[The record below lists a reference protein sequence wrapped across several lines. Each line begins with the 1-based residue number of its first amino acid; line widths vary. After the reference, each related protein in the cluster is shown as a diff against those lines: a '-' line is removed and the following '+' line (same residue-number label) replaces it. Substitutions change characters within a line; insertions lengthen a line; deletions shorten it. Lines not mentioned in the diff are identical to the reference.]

1 MQGVPVGQPSALQA
15 KIPRQGDKDMPIN
28 SSKAK
33 LTSLIAVSLLVIGV
47 VYAAVPLELWV
58 GTSDHIGLW
67 NGPST
72 LTARTLKTPVGETT
86 GPWHY
91 HPGYVY
97 NVVRQGTITV
107 EDGCGKVQSYSAG
120 QAFETSQGRVHRA
133 YNLGGADAIE
143 SNMFVGPPGRP
154 ITVFIPNNE
163 GRCGPP
169 SSVDECKGDGWAS
182 FDFPSQFTNQGQC
195 VDFVNNRRRITLL
208 VPEDPLS

>member
-1 MQGVPVGQPSALQA
+1 MTLRISRL
-15 KIPRQGDKDMPIN
+15 
-28 SSKAK
+28 K
-33 LTSLIAVSLLVIGV
+33 LTLLIGGCLALVGV
-47 VYAAVPLELWV
+47 LYAAIPLELWV

-86 GPWHY
+86 GAWHY

-107 EDGCGKVQSYSAG
+107 EDGCGSVQSYSAG
-120 QAFETSQGRVHRA
+120 QAFETSEGRVHRA

-163 GRCGPP
+163 RRCGPP
-169 SSVDECKGDGWAS
+169 SSVDECKGDGWAN
-182 FDFPSQFTNQGQC
+182 FNHPSQFANQGQC
-195 VDFVNNRRRITLL
+195 IQYVNTRPRISLL
-208 VPEDPLS
+208 VPEDPLR

>member
-15 KIPRQGDKDMPIN
+15 KIARQGDKDMPIN

-72 LTARTLKTPVGETT
+72 LTARTLKTPGGETT

-107 EDGCGKVQSYSAG
+107 EDGCGNVQSYSAG

-163 GRCGPP
+163 RRCGPP

-182 FDFPSQFTNQGQC
+182 FNFPSQFANQGAC
-195 VDFVNNRRRITLL
+195 VEFVNNRPRITLL
-208 VPEDPLS
+208 VPEDPLR

>member
-1 MQGVPVGQPSALQA
+1 VSPRGVGVAGP
-15 KIPRQGDKDMPIN
+15 QGDKDMPIN
-28 SSKAK
+28 SSKAR

-107 EDGCGKVQSYSAG
+107 EDGCGNVQSYSAG

-133 YNLGGADAIE
+133 YNLGGADTIE

-163 GRCGPP
+163 RRCGPP
-169 SSVDECKGDGWAS
+169 SSVDECKGDGWAN
-182 FDFPSQFTNQGQC
+182 FNFPSQFANQGAC
-195 VDFVNNRRRITLL
+195 VEFVNNRPRITLL
-208 VPEDPLS
+208 VPEDPLR